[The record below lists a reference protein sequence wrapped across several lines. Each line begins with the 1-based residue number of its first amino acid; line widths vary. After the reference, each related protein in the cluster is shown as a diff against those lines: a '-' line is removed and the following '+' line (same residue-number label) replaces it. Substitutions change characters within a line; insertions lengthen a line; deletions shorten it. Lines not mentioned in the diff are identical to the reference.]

1 MNLHTNRKF
10 CLPSQPHITSSLGC
24 YIRFCGVFC
33 FALFSLLAHTA
44 NAEQMRFRKISL
56 EQGLSQSSVYAILQ
70 DKQGFLWFGTQ
81 DGLNRFDGYTLTVF
95 RQQQSNIAHSLT
107 NNCIQ
112 TLYEDRSGTLWIGT
126 RGGGAVR
133 RNPFTGAFAPAFAA
147 QKSAFGS
154 LEEHDVYAFVEDN
167 ASRMWIGTGAGLLR
181 VNPSNGEVEEA
192 FSVKNSP
199 LKSGMIRAL
208 LSDASG
214 VLWIATARGLF
225 SYNPTSK
232 QWRDFQAL
240 SSLLPDADIRA
251 MIFPVRASGVSS
263 EELII
268 ASGTAL
274 FRLDASTGKVI
285 ATMPHQTRSASSVN
299 ALCAAQNG
307 VFWAGYGGDG
317 VHECL
322 AVYAE
327 KPSLEERRALRHT
340 YSHAHEYS
348 NAHSLSNDVIL
359 SLYFDRTGGLW
370 VGTDGGGVSYSHP
383 DEYRFETFTNEASG
397 AGGNIVMAF
406 AEEGKNSPRAGEIWL
421 GTHSGG
427 VARFNPTDNSF
438 TSYFNTPANT
448 RSLANNII
456 CSLLKDRQG
465 MLWVGTQGGLS
476 RFNAASNDFTSY
488 FADANNPNAL
498 PDNSIYGLLED
509 THGNFWVGTNNG
521 LARMNRANGTFTTF
535 RSNTSTSSAANN
547 VGQNISSNA
556 VRKIFEDRSGVL
568 WIGTRGG
575 GLNRFDPQSSSFL
588 HFRHNP
594 SNPTSISSDYV
605 LSIHEDRTGTLWVGT
620 SGGLNKF
627 DRTNGTFTAF
637 RESDGLPNNYIC
649 GILEDESG
657 NLWLGTVRGICKF
670 DPRTGKFTTFEELY
684 NRAGSEF
691 NQDAC
696 LKAANGMFY
705 FGGINGI
712 VRFHPDSIHTN
723 FNVPSIV
730 LTSFK
735 KFNKPVD
742 MPLLGDS
749 LMPANRELHLSV
761 DDTFISFEFAAL
773 SFTLPHK
780 ISYSCRLEGFDN
792 KWIDLENKREATY
805 TNLDAGEYTFRVRAT
820 NYDGVW
826 NEEGASLRV
835 IIHPHWWQ
843 TWWAKTLALLLCG
856 LVVFIGYKWRIRSIE
871 SRNNSLEHT
880 VGERT
885 AALSL
890 SNREITRQNDSLM
903 QLNQEKNE
911 FLGIAAHDLKN
922 PLTAIMMS
930 SSIVKQYQNKMT
942 PDEIVEQMDHI
953 LITAKRMKETILN
966 LLDINSIESGKFK
979 FNSIAMNIVEVVND
993 VVEGYY
999 LRAKDKEIS
1008 LHLNTETDEMMT
1020 FADRNAFM
1028 QVMENLISNAI
1039 KYSPLG
1045 KNVYVN
1051 IISSSTDGLSAL
1063 FTREEDALEHVPMQ
1077 QAHVRI
1083 EIQDEGP
1090 GLSVEDKQKLFGK
1103 FAKLSAKP
1111 TGGEHSTG
1119 LGLSIVKK
1127 VVEAMQGRVWCETE
1141 LGAGATFIVELP
1153 LVEIPPEAALPED

>member
-1 MNLHTNRKF
+1 
-10 CLPSQPHITSSLGC
+10 
-24 YIRFCGVFC
+24 
-33 FALFSLLAHTA
+33 
-44 NAEQMRFRKISL
+44 MRFRKISL
-56 EQGLSQSSVYAILQ
+56 EQGLSQSSVHAIVQ

-95 RQQQSNIAHSLT
+95 RQQQSNIANSLP

-112 TLYEDRSGTLWIGT
+112 SLYEDRSGTLWIGT

-133 RNPFTGAFAPAFAA
+133 RNPFTGAFAPAFAQ
-147 QKSAFGS
+147 QKSMLSS
-154 LEEHDVYAFVEDN
+154 LEEQDVYAFAEDN
-167 ASRMWIGTGAGLLR
+167 AARIWIGTGAGLLR
-181 VNPSNGEVEEA
+181 INPSNGAVEEV
-192 FSVKNSP
+192 FSPKNSP
-199 LKSGMIRAL
+199 LKQGMIRAL
-208 LSDASG
+208 LADASG
-214 VLWIATARGLF
+214 VLWIGTPRGLF
-225 SYNPTSK
+225 SYNPASK
-232 QWRDFQAL
+232 QWRDFQA
-240 SSLLPDADIRA
+240 SSSLPDADIRA
-251 MIFPVRASGVSS
+251 MIFPVRASGISS
-263 EELII
+263 EELLLAS
-268 ASGTAL
+268 ASGIS
-274 FRLDASTGKVI
+274 RLNTSTGALI
-285 ATMPHQTRSASSVN
+285 ATIPHQTRSASSVN
-299 ALCAAQNG
+299 ALCATQNG

-317 VHECL
+317 IHECL
-322 AVYAE
+322 AVLSE
-327 KPSLEERRALRHT
+327 KPSIQERRALRHSLAHT
-340 YSHAHEYS
+340 QEYTHA
-348 NAHSLSNDVIL
+348 NSLSNDVIL

-370 VGTDGGGVSYSHP
+370 VGTDGGGVSYAHP
-383 DEYRFETFTNEASG
+383 DEYRFETFTNDASS

-406 AEEGKNSPRAGEIWL
+406 SEERKNSSRAGEIWL

-427 VARFNPTDNSF
+427 ITRFNPTTSSF
-438 TSYFNTPANT
+438 TSYVNSPANK
-448 RSLANNII
+448 RSLPNNIV
-456 CSLLKDRQG
+456 SALLTDRAG
-465 MLWVGTQGGLS
+465 TLWVGTQSGLS
-476 RFNAASNDFTSY
+476 KFNAATNDFINY
-488 FADANNPNAL
+488 FADANTATAL
-498 PDNSIYGLLED
+498 PDNSVYGLLED

-521 LARMNRANGTFTTF
+521 LARMNRENGTFTTF
-535 RSNTSTSSAANN
+535 RSNTPSSNLTN
-547 VGQNISSNA
+547 SMSQSISSNA
-556 VRKIFEDRSGVL
+556 VRKIYEDRSGVL

-575 GLNRFDPQSSSFL
+575 GLNRFDPQSASFL

-594 SNPTSISSDYV
+594 SNPTSISSDFV

-620 SGGLNKF
+620 AGGLNKF

-649 GILEDESG
+649 GMLEDESG

-696 LKAANGMFY
+696 LKATNGMFY
-705 FGGINGI
+705 FGGINGL

-723 FNVPSIV
+723 FSVPSVV

-742 MPLLGDS
+742 MNLLGDS
-749 LMPANRELHLSV
+749 LMPAKRELHLSV

-780 ISYSCRLEGFDN
+780 ISYSCKLEGFDEN
-792 KWIDLENKREATY
+792 WIDVGNKREATY

-826 NEEGASLRV
+826 NDEGTRLRV

-843 TWWAKTLALLLCG
+843 TWWAKSLALLLSG

-871 SRNNSLEHT
+871 SRSEALEQT

-885 AALSL
+885 AALSF

-942 PDEIVEQMDHI
+942 ADEVVEQMEHI

-999 LRAKDKEIS
+999 LRAKDKEIT
-1008 LHLNTETDEMMT
+1008 LLLNTETDEMMT

-1051 IISSSTDGLSAL
+1051 IISSSTDEMSAL
-1063 FTREEDALEHVPMQ
+1063 FTREQAALERVPMQ

-1090 GLSVEDKQKLFGK
+1090 GLSSEDKQKLFGK

-1127 VVEAMQGRVWCETE
+1127 IVEAMQGRVWCETE

-1153 LVEIPPEAALPED
+1153 LVEIPPEAALQED